1 MAPSIDLDYLT
12 SLYIDPG
19 KQLPVA
25 KTQCLHRIHIIQDIW
40 AIPAGSKVLEIGP
53 GQGDCT
59 LVLAAAVGEQ
69 GHVDAV
75 DPCDLNYGRHSYASS
90 GRNPSTPLTPPS
102 GSPWTVGQAQAHIA
116 GGPLGLRISFIQA
129 DPLAYLASTSA
140 VYDYVVLFHCLWYFD
155 SPARIAALFAA
166 LAPKAHAANILI
178 AEWALEAE
186 LLAQVPHVLA
196 ALARANLEVH
206 NPASKANIRTAA
218 SPAWIKGC
226 FEGLGVRVRREEM
239 VLPPDGLR
247 DGVWEVGSVVAEEF
261 GQDVA
266 RYCGDGGQ
274 AAAVLGIREAVVAAV
289 KGLQAGVDGVRSMQ
303 VWVAEFYR

>member
-1 MAPSIDLDYLT
+1 MAPNIDLDYLV
-12 SLYIDPG
+12 SLYIDPH

-75 DPCDLNYGRHSYASS
+75 DPCDLDY
-90 GRNPSTPLTPPS
+90 

-116 GGPLGLRISFIQA
+116 AGPLGRRISFIQA
-129 DPLAYLASTSA
+129 DPLAHLAASA
-140 VYDYVVLFHCLWYFD
+140 TVYDYVVLFHCLWYFD

-166 LAPKAHAANILI
+166 LAPKTHVKNVLI
-178 AEWALEAE
+178 AEWALEAK
-186 LLAQVPHVLA
+186 LPAQVPHVLA

-206 NPASKANIRTAA
+206 NPASQANIRTAA
-218 SPAWIKGC
+218 SPAWLKGC
-226 FEGLGVRVRREEM
+226 LGGLGLGVGREEM
-239 VLPPDGLR
+239 VLPPEGLLDGI
-247 DGVWEVGSVVAEEF
+247 WEVGSVVAEGF
-261 GQDVA
+261 AKDVA

-274 AAAVLGIREAVVAAV
+274 ALAILGIREAAVAAV
-289 KGLQAGVDGVRSMQ
+289 RGLQAGVDGVRSMQ
-303 VWVAEFYR
+303 VWVAEI